1 MIAALT
7 GTPGTGKTTISKS
20 LSRKLDFH
28 CLHLADLVTSD
39 ICIGYDEVRG
49 CVEVN
54 LEKLREVVEQRLK
67 DNTIIEGHLSHRL
80 GVSDIV
86 IVLRTRPSIL
96 RHRLKKR
103 MYGEDKIRENLEAEA
118 LDFCLVESMEEGAE
132 VYEVDTSVKSPREVE
147 EDIVRVLEG
156 KGDEFRPGKID
167 WSEEYFRST
176 SNRRR

>member
-20 LSRKLDFH
+20 LSRKLNFH

-39 ICIGYDEVRG
+39 ICDGYDDVRG
-49 CVEVN
+49 CKEVN
-54 LEKLREVVEQRLK
+54 LKKLREAVKQGLM

-86 IVLRTRPSIL
+86 IVLRTQPSIL
-96 RHRLKKR
+96 QRRLKKR
-103 MYGEDKIRENLEAEA
+103 MYDEEKIRDNLEAEA
-118 LDFCLVESMEEGAE
+118 LDVCLVESMEEGAE
-132 VYEVDTSVKSPREVE
+132 VYEVDTSVKSKGEVV
-147 EDIVRVLEG
+147 EDIVKILEG

-167 WSEEYFRST
+167 WSEEYF
-176 SNRRR
+176 

>member
-1 MIAALT
+1 MIIALT

-28 CLHLADLVTSD
+28 CSHLADFVTSD
-39 ICIGYDEVRG
+39 ICDDYDDARG
-49 CVEVN
+49 CGEVN
-54 LEKLREVVEQRLK
+54 LDKLREAVKYRLK

-103 MYGEDKIRENLEAEA
+103 MYGEDKVRENIEAEA
-118 LDFCLVESMEEGAE
+118 LDICLVESVDEGAE
-132 VYEVDTSVKSPREVE
+132 VYEVDTSVKSPQEVG
-147 EDIVRVLEG
+147 EDIVRILKG

-167 WSEEYFRST
+167 WSEKYF
-176 SNRRR
+176 